1 MNAHFLDLRRDHR
14 RTVSLVHAAFILRNG
29 GIKVVTSVLVEDCL
43 SLIAANIPV
52 VVTTMVDIVGDA
64 DQARAARM
72 TPFSTGFWYHE
83 TETAE
88 KCRRRVRFATLDSP
102 TDDMELS
109 YTKSSKST
117 WNQNEQPDS
126 EQVIKSRPH
135 TPYSTGAVTCTQP
148 HPYDIGILNC
158 TFVYR
163 YLT

>member
-1 MNAHFLDLRRDHR
+1 MEASRSSLLSWSRCPLFVICDIPQAKCMHMDAGLPLPHRRQYPGGSDDNGRYRRRRRPSPGRSHDPVQHRVLVSRNRSRRD
-14 RTVSLVHAAFILRNG
+14 
-29 GIKVVTSVLVEDCL
+29 
-43 SLIAANIPV
+43 
-52 VVTTMVDIVGDA
+52 M
-64 DQARAARM
+64 
-72 TPFSTGFWYHE
+72 STEG
-83 TETAE
+83 AI
-88 KCRRRVRFATLDSP
+88 ATLDSP